1 MKTLVLT
8 LFLAFGLSFAA
19 MSQCGNVTILSGC
32 VGACGTSFTASYTVQ
47 PGDVGANGVGYFCL
61 SATSST
67 LCPSHNAA
75 AVLDRNAG
83 DPRTGNLN
91 LGDVVWHKALVGDVL
106 DVQVDAVF
114 VTPKINCIWF
124 GETQFSLMRL

>member
-1 MKTLVLT
+1 MKTLFLT
-8 LFLAFGLSFAA
+8 LSLIIGLSFAA
-19 MSQCGNVTILSGC
+19 MGQCGNVTILSGC
-32 VGACGTSFTASYTVQ
+32 VGACGTSFTATYTVQ

-61 SATSST
+61 SATSNS

-75 AVLDRNAG
+75 AVLDRNAS
-83 DPRTGNLN
+83 DPRTGNLD

-106 DVQVDAVF
+106 DVQVNTVLVF
-114 VTPKINCIWF
+114 PKISCFWF